1 LDNSS
6 EQLNPKLFI
15 ELVSILLSAV
25 SMEVSPFFNELFKH
39 YIFLFFGFNF
49 NSVKSHYQFFK
60 FLHLEGYYGKKADC
74 GYFV

>member
-1 LDNSS
+1 IVFIGVSVLTCANLDNSS

-39 YIFLFFGFNF
+39 YIFLFFGFKVNI
-49 NSVKSHYQFFK
+49 VKSHYQIR
-60 FLHLEGYYGKKADC
+60 
-74 GYFV
+74 